1 MDMIACPADSPSAQV
16 QQLLKKA
23 LDENEVIGAG
33 RYEHVKP
40 VAPFIPATT
49 VAPAVPAKEV
59 EKTEGIGQ
67 KVTEPQLDYT
77 KVFGTRLIETE
88 STEV

>member
-16 QQLLKKA
+16 QQLLKNA
-23 LDENEVIGAG
+23 LDENDVIASG

-49 VAPAVPAKEV
+49 VAPTVPAKDV
-59 EKTEGIGQ
+59 EKAAAAGH
-67 KVTEPQLDYT
+67 KLVEPQSNYA
-77 KVFGTRLIETE
+77 KVVGMREIQTE
-88 STEV
+88 STEA